1 MGTVFDNSFV
11 FFFLS
16 WFCPLF
22 GVYVVVVFFEMQYQQ
37 HTLDDMSQSL
47 ENHVNTT
54 EPGQNDGSSPNEL
67 ENVNI
72 FEQLPSQ
79 VAQTPTPS
87 NASVFMKIRL
97 RESDDL
103 LLFENNSY
111 TVLRDTVSD
120 DAAATT
126 TTKTAL
132 STQAETET
140 EAAGITTVMPTTT
153 AVATASSSSL
163 TTAQAYDEKLDVRLM
178 MDKEKHRKTN
188 NVETQTVDAHYKT
201 RAINTNHIE
210 KSMAGTFVSLY
221 DMHDTYTN
229 LERTTQCIQIDYDDR
244 HEQLDITTYTR
255 DGQSDLSEALETSKS
270 FQLSSMILQRVLASN
285 VFHEHQRRF
294 RSMHSPNSL
303 EPVVNY
309 LYRLQFLYRY
319 RYHETSGNAVS
330 CMSWCPKNTDILAI
344 GYGVFKYQ
352 ACRERERSAVCLWNI
367 KVEFFYKNLYIHI
380 SFCFSENYMHI
391 CKYKYTF
398 PHLGNYVHSALE
410 CIRLVGKVF
419 EINWRRF

>member
-1 MGTVFDNSFV
+1 M
-11 FFFLS
+11 
-16 WFCPLF
+16 
-22 GVYVVVVFFEMQYQQ
+22 
-37 HTLDDMSQSL
+37 
-47 ENHVNTT
+47 
-54 EPGQNDGSSPNEL
+54 

-79 VAQTPTPS
+79 AAQTPTPS

-111 TVLRDTVSD
+111 TVLRDTAND
-120 DAAATT
+120 NAAT
-126 TTKTAL
+126 
-132 STQAETET
+132 AE
-140 EAAGITTVMPTTT
+140 
-153 AVATASSSSL
+153 ATA
-163 TTAQAYDEKLDVRLM
+163 TAAQANDEKRDVQLL

-188 NVETQTVDAHYKT
+188 NVETQTVDPHYKT

-210 KSMAGTFVSLY
+210 KSMAQTFVSNY

-229 LERTTQCIQIDYDDR
+229 LERTTQCIQIEYDDR

-255 DGQSDLSEALETSKS
+255 DGRSDLSEALETSKS

-294 RSMHSPNSL
+294 RSMHSPKSL

-344 GYGVFKYQ
+344 GYGVFKCH
-352 ACRERERSAVCLWNI
+352 ACLERERSAVCLWNI
-367 KVEFFYKNLYIHI
+367 KVWIFIFNFSIFLY
-380 SFCFSENYMHI
+380 
-391 CKYKYTF
+391 
-398 PHLGNYVHSALE
+398 
-410 CIRLVGKVF
+410 
-419 EINWRRF
+419 